1 MHLQKLTLSLTAL
14 AGWAA
19 VCLTPPASAASLRGN
34 WSYAIDSFNDG
45 YGGGTIGSRSA
56 YEMSGIAI
64 SQQNGKF
71 YVALNGNM
79 PITGVASDDALD
91 GNIGWG
97 DLLLNFTGNP
107 LASASSSGS
116 LLGVRFAPTNNSG
129 APSLGV
135 YQGVTAQSVT
145 ATNNGF
151 ASYIAYNSA
160 VQGVGGTSTMADLS
174 ATAPYLTPSGS
185 ILNSIG
191 SGTKVGDIEAL
202 SAADLVDLGL
212 NFAAFN
218 ATGSQTIGF
227 SFDQSLLPAGDFIA
241 TLLAECGNDGMAI
254 QAAAVPEPTSMAGLA
269 LAGSGLALLR
279 RRLRS
284 TKPQS

>member
-1 MHLQKLTLSLTAL
+1 MNLQKFTLSLGTM

-19 VCLTPPASAASLRGN
+19 VCVTQPASAASLSGN

-79 PITGVASDDALD
+79 PIAGVASSTALD

-97 DLLLNFTGNP
+97 DLLLNFTGSP
-107 LASASSSGS
+107 LATASSTSS
-116 LLGVRFAPTNNSG
+116 LLGVRFSPTNNSG

-135 YQGVTAQSVT
+135 YRGVTAQSVT

-151 ASYIAYNSA
+151 ASQIAYNSA
-160 VQGVGGTSTMADLS
+160 VQSVGGTPTMADLS
-174 ATAPYLTPSGS
+174 ATDPYLTPAGP

-191 SGTKVGDIEAL
+191 SGTKVGDITAL
-202 SAADLVDLGL
+202 SAADLVGLGL

-218 ATGSQTIGF
+218 AVGSQTIGF
-227 SFDQSLLPAGDFIA
+227 SFDQSLLPTGDFIA
-241 TLLAECGNDGMAI
+241 TLFAECGNDGVAL
-254 QAAAVPEPTSMAGLA
+254 QAAAVPEPTTVAGLV
-269 LAGSGLALLR
+269 LAGSGLAVLR
-279 RRLRS
+279 RRSRS
-284 TKPQS
+284 MKPQI